1 MDKRRNVNKLLIASI
16 SAVISTTTIPNIT
29 LAAVSDNMAKKKVT
43 LLEQNQP
50 NKIVHTDTLNPTV
63 SATKVISN
71 KTSSGLSKKV
81 TESTYTI
88 VSGDTLSKIA
98 LKFNTTVSNLMTV
111 NHLKT
116 DLIYLGQKLKVSN
129 PTSSINAVTK
139 ASSATTKKIT
149 TKTIT
154 SKTTTTNANTYTVVS
169 GDTLSKIALK
179 YNTTVENLK
188 SWNNIK
194 TDLIYVGQKMNV
206 NKPSSTIKSVA
217 KASATTK
224 KITTKTTS
232 TNTKS
237 YTVVSGD
244 ALSKIAIKYNTTVEN
259 LKSWNNIKTD
269 LIYVG
274 QKMKVSEPL
283 SPEKTVT
290 KESNTNISK
299 TRFSKASQNSSN
311 ATTYTVNRGDSLQAI
326 AKIYNVTIENLKTW
340 NSLKSDTIFVGQK
353 IKIEM
358 PKKVKFAS
366 NTSISPQ
373 STSTKKYTVQMGD
386 SLTVISKVYGVS
398 VENLKKWNHL
408 KSDLIY
414 IGQKLIVKK

>member
-29 LAAVSDNMAKKKVT
+29 LAAVNDNMAKQKVT

-50 NKIVHTDTLNPTV
+50 NKSVHTDTLNPTV

-71 KTSSGLSKKV
+71 KTPSGLSKKV

-179 YNTTVENLK
+179 F
-188 SWNNIK
+188 
-194 TDLIYVGQKMNV
+194 M
-206 NKPSSTIKSVA
+206 
-217 KASATTK
+217 
-224 KITTKTTS
+224 
-232 TNTKS
+232 
-237 YTVVSGD
+237 
-244 ALSKIAIKYNTTVEN
+244 
-259 LKSWNNIKTD
+259 
-269 LIYVG
+269 
-274 QKMKVSEPL
+274 
-283 SPEKTVT
+283 
-290 KESNTNISK
+290 
-299 TRFSKASQNSSN
+299 
-311 ATTYTVNRGDSLQAI
+311 
-326 AKIYNVTIENLKTW
+326 
-340 NSLKSDTIFVGQK
+340 
-353 IKIEM
+353 
-358 PKKVKFAS
+358 
-366 NTSISPQ
+366 
-373 STSTKKYTVQMGD
+373 
-386 SLTVISKVYGVS
+386 
-398 VENLKKWNHL
+398 
-408 KSDLIY
+408 
-414 IGQKLIVKK
+414 

>member
-1 MDKRRNVNKLLIASI
+1 MNKLLIASI

-29 LAAVSDNMAKKKVT
+29 LAAVNDNMAKQKVT

-50 NKIVHTDTLNPTV
+50 NKSVHTDTLNPTV

-71 KTSSGLSKKV
+71 KTPSGLSKKV

-169 GDTLSKIALK
+169 GDTLSKIAL
-179 YNTTVENLK
+179 
-188 SWNNIK
+188 
-194 TDLIYVGQKMNV
+194 
-206 NKPSSTIKSVA
+206 
-217 KASATTK
+217 
-224 KITTKTTS
+224 
-232 TNTKS
+232 
-237 YTVVSGD
+237 
-244 ALSKIAIKYNTTVEN
+244 KYNTTVEN